1 MKTTEQEARARAG
14 RAANDLAKAEGAPLP
29 YPNVWDLLD
38 PTKLPADAPEDA
50 MQASYARFHDFCRL
64 PPRKRLSLS

>member
-50 MQASYARFHDFCRL
+50 MHASYARFRDFCRL
-64 PPRKRLSLS
+64 PPRKRVSLS